1 MRITSIPGKCFKQR
15 PTVTSRYK
23 NSGSSSARSTRFL
36 SRSVPGIAVKLNIA
50 KYFSANNKENHSLI
64 NKQSATS
71 KNGIKKENSDDDV
84 AEEENNEIRSITSP
98 IKTLRLEINS
108 NQRLRSSYQWYIE
121 PSFLGKYCIGKT
133 LGKGGFGVVYGGRRK
148 KDGAP
153 IAVKHVPKRRNI
165 KLTSKVNGRK
175 VPSELQWLLDLQ
187 DVPGVIKLLD
197 FYERADSFI
206 YVMEKPENCMDLYDY
221 IDEKKTIDKEVARN
235 FFKQIV
241 DVVAACHDRGIVHRD
256 IKDENLLVDLTN
268 QELTLIDFGAAG
280 RLKRGDYYMFDGTRV
295 YSPPEWIR
303 DRRYRGEPL
312 TVWSLGI
319 LLFDMVVGDVP
330 FTENHE
336 IVRAKLK
343 FPNNLS
349 DGVKNLIRGCLQ
361 PEEGKRLTMEEVKRD
376 PWLLGTVQ

>member
-1 MRITSIPGKCFKQR
+1 MT
-15 PTVTSRYK
+15 TRYK
-23 NSGSSSARSTRFL
+23 NSGSSSARSSRFL
-36 SRSVPGIAVKLNIA
+36 SRSAPGFAVRLNIA
-50 KYFSANNKENHSLI
+50 KHLY
-64 NKQSATS
+64 
-71 KNGIKKENSDDDV
+71 
-84 AEEENNEIRSITSP
+84 ENNQENLGISIKDITATKNVVNQDYSEDCLDEKKNDDIRSITSP
-98 IKTLRLEINS
+98 IKTLRLAINS
-108 NQRLRSSYQWYIE
+108 NLRLRSSHQWHSE
-121 PSFLGKYCIGKT
+121 PSFSDEYRVGKT
-133 LGKGGFGVVYGGRRK
+133 LGKGGFGVVYAGRRR
-148 KDGAP
+148 KDGAHV
-153 IAVKHVPKRRNI
+153 AVKHVPKRKNI
-165 KLTSKVNGRK
+165 KMTSKVSGRK

-187 DVPGVIKLLD
+187 DVRGVIKLLD

-221 IDEKKTIDKEVARN
+221 IDEKKTIDMEVARN
-235 FFKQIV
+235 FFEQIV

-256 IKDENLLVDLTN
+256 IKDENLLVDLTS

-280 RLKRGDYYMFDGTRV
+280 RLKRGDYYRFDGTRV

-336 IVRAKLK
+336 IIKAKLK
-343 FPNNLS
+343 FPSNLS

>member
-1 MRITSIPGKCFKQR
+1 MPGKCFKQR
-15 PTVTSRYK
+15 PTVTTRYK
-23 NSGSSSARSTRFL
+23 NSGSSSVRSSRFL
-36 SRSVPGIAVKLNIA
+36 SRSIPGFAVRLNIA
-50 KYFSANNKENHSLI
+50 KHLYVNNQENLGVS
-64 NKQSATS
+64 NKDITAT
-71 KNGIKKENSDDDV
+71 KNVVNKDNSEDCLDETKNDD
-84 AEEENNEIRSITSP
+84 IRSITSP
-98 IKTLRLEINS
+98 IKTLRLAINS
-108 NQRLRSSYQWYIE
+108 NLRLRSSYQWHSE
-121 PSFLGKYCIGKT
+121 PSFSDKYLVGKT
-133 LGKGGFGVVYGGRRK
+133 LGKGGFGVVYAGRRRN
-148 KDGAP
+148 DGAHV
-153 IAVKHVPKRRNI
+153 AVKHVPKKKNI
-165 KLTSKVNGRK
+165 KMTAKVSGRK

-256 IKDENLLVDLTN
+256 IKDENLLVNLTN

-336 IVRAKLK
+336 IIKAKLK
-343 FPNNLS
+343 FPSNLS

-361 PEEGKRLTMEEVKRD
+361 PEEEKRLTMEEVKRD